1 MSMHNRRTTD
11 SPLYKSQ
18 SPLITFGDE
27 NPNSSGEV
35 AIQMPMEMVVA
46 DRRGTRNEAVLSIE
60 RTIGEL
66 QGIFQQLANLV
77 AEQGELI
84 ERIDH
89 NVDNT
94 VVNVDRAQNELLKY
108 LSSVSSNRWLIV
120 KLFLV
125 LVVFVVLFIV
135 FFV

>member
-1 MSMHNRRTTD
+1 MSIHNRRTMD

-18 SPLITFGDE
+18 SPLITFEDE
-27 NPNSSGEV
+27 NSNHSGEV
-35 AIQMPMEMVVA
+35 AIQMPMEMIVS
-46 DRRGTRNEAVLSIE
+46 DRRGSRNEAVLSIE

-84 ERIDH
+84 ERIDD
-89 NVDNT
+89 NVNNT
-94 VVNVDRAQNELLKY
+94 VVNVDRAQSELLKY